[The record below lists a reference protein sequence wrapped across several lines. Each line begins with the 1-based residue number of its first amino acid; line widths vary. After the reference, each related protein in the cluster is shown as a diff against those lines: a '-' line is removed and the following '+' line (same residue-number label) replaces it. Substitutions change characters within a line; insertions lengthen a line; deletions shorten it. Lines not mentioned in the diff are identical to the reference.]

1 MDCGCLTCF
10 QKQSKLKKTID
21 EHTDTI
27 TDETDAIPND
37 PHYRN
42 QDLAMT
48 IISILTYIF
57 DLVSFSFIFFLCI
70 LSSNKIQLRPLLG
83 LNFPRLIL
91 L

>member
-1 MDCGCLTCF
+1 MECGCLTCF
-10 QKQSKLKKTID
+10 QKQSNLKKTID

-57 DLVSFSFIFFLCI
+57 DLVSFLFILYFFFL
-70 LSSNKIQLRPLLG
+70 
-83 LNFPRLIL
+83 FPFIAF
-91 L
+91 